1 MPTSELPSKASL
13 LLKQEPK
20 ARQEDKTDMVSR
32 GRMEA
37 ALLEAKEIA
46 RAEMARRRRRLGELT
61 PEQET
66 VIEDL
71 LIRTVTRVSELVERV
86 QATCLMLP

>member
-1 MPTSELPSKASL
+1 
-13 LLKQEPK
+13 
-20 ARQEDKTDMVSR
+20 
-32 GRMEA
+32 MEA

-66 VIEDL
+66 LIEEL
-71 LIRTVTRVSELVERV
+71 LIRTVSRISELVERV
-86 QATCLMLP
+86 QA